1 MGTVAQR
8 RVAPVPDADP
18 VLGVEDF
25 RTRGSQALCPGLWIP
40 CVGGQGSSRCP
51 SILAEDPGRAPF
63 PSDPPLPPHLLLL
76 QPPGPEP
83 VWEGQRRFWKA
94 DMDGIHMHRRGFGVC
109 CLETPSALLPRKQGW
124 ERTSAPEFQGL
135 PTLSTLGGPP
145 HYSRGSQGH
154 RDVGKMAAQPLLGSG
169 SRDRLLVPWGQVAL
183 IDEQHPSMSPVCWT
197 PLGSFSHKESQSFC
211 YHCYLSGPASVPC
224 AIDKSNFSSPGS
236 PAEDGRWPLLGGTPG
251 LAPQLLTGCLESGRA
266 WSS

>member
-1 MGTVAQR
+1 MLAAR
-8 RVAPVPDADP
+8 APPVAPPSWQKTQGGRLSP
-18 VLGVEDF
+18 PTLLCLPISCSCSH
-25 RTRGSQALCPGLWIP
+25 RGQSLCGKD
-40 CVGGQGSSRCP
+40 R
-51 SILAEDPGRAPF
+51 
-63 PSDPPLPPHLLLL
+63 
-76 QPPGPEP
+76 
-83 VWEGQRRFWKA
+83 QRRFWKA

-183 IDEQHPSMSPVCWT
+183 IDEQHPSMSPMCWT
-197 PLGSFSHKESQSFC
+197 PLRSFSHKESQSFC